1 VEKEQLAME
10 WAAIRSL
17 AKWAQI
23 EGRMS
28 GEFFFNVSVAST
40 NMPIQLLQDVTGRE
54 YSTIEEMARYANDFY
69 QILFTS
75 QGASP
80 DCHTARGVVWAQ
92 VPKVVTSE
100 MNNAL
105 TSPINIKELWEAMH
119 SLPIGKAMGPDGFR
133 WISSLPY
140 GIP

>member
-40 NMPIQLLQDVTGRE
+40 NMPIQLLQDVTG
-54 YSTIEEMARYANDFY
+54 DFY